1 MCGAKGAALFLMKY
15 THVIWDFNGTIL
27 EDMQAGID
35 AVNTMLATRGLPL
48 VESLAG
54 YRELFDFPV
63 QDYYARLGFD
73 FEKED
78 FGTVLAPA
86 WVRLYEKNCKNATL
100 YPGVR
105 PLNLALREGGLSQS
119 ILSASEREMMLV
131 QLAERGADGWF
142 DEIWGNDSIHAHG
155 KEELALAWRAAHPTA
170 RAVLI
175 GDTTHDAKAAT
186 LAGADCILVAAG
198 HQSAGRLAA
207 CNVPVVPEL
216 AGCLPLILG
225 K

>member
-1 MCGAKGAALFLMKY
+1 MKY

-35 AVNTMLATRGLPL
+35 AVNTMLADRGLPVL
-48 VESLAG
+48 EGLAG

-63 QDYYARLGFD
+63 QDYYAKLGFD

-78 FGTVLAPA
+78 FSTVLAPT
-86 WVRLYEKNCKNATL
+86 WVKLYDENCKNSGL

-105 PLNLALREGGLSQS
+105 PLNLALRERGLSQS
-119 ILSASEREMMLV
+119 ILSASEREMMLA

-142 DEIWGNDSIHAHG
+142 DEIWCNDSIYAHG
-155 KEELALAWRAAHPTA
+155 KEALALAWRAAHPAA

-175 GDTTHDAKAAT
+175 GDTTHDAKAAA

-198 HQSAGRLAA
+198 HQSASRLAA

-216 AGCLPLILG
+216 AECLPLIVG
-225 K
+225 E